1 MNHLG
6 SDNIK
11 YPMVFDQGLATHVV
25 TGITYGAKAF
35 FVFDRKHSDTS
46 SKKKVHGQL
55 HTMVKAIPSV
65 QLEGEG
71 NAKLD
76 LSEAEQKK
84 AASFECAFYGD
95 FVPSINPTTYQ
106 EAVRLYKELPTQLGP
121 NNEKAVPITVSLY
134 PLEKL
139 NSNAS
144 KLVRQ
149 ISVQL
154 INRTEKALENLHLF
168 EVKCKDLL
176 KSEVCRSFQSFQ
188 NEIEGLI
195 GMNREYKTFQSK
207 LLHILPKIRGGGA
220 EDGELAAVLLDH
232 EKSVLWAES
241 SSGDGE
247 KREWNESPE
256 HESELPEW
264 GRNSVKLHPFSRA
277 SRPQV
282 HHCCVTYNQKAT
294 DRSSCSAATGLPQG
308 WRNPEGCRPGGRG
321 PCCGQLHGGQRQSFQ
336 GILPRKQKMKKDEEN
351 SANLSVYQNNKWV

>member
-1 MNHLG
+1 MPLGENDPRSDLAGKEDLMKNRIERKSASSNISIETSDSINDKSSCLDISADLKLSFLGGLVKVSGAAEYLDDRVSSEHQERVTLKYACTTGLETLSMNHLG

-232 EKSVLWAES
+232 EKSVL
-241 SSGDGE
+241 
-247 KREWNESPE
+247 
-256 HESELPEW
+256 
-264 GRNSVKLHPFSRA
+264 
-277 SRPQV
+277 
-282 HHCCVTYNQKAT
+282 
-294 DRSSCSAATGLPQG
+294 
-308 WRNPEGCRPGGRG
+308 
-321 PCCGQLHGGQRQSFQ
+321 
-336 GILPRKQKMKKDEEN
+336 
-351 SANLSVYQNNKWV
+351 